1 MESIIRSDIFFFIT
15 SVSVIVFTIFFII
28 IGFYFVRIM
37 RNFAHVSD
45 TLKKAVDDTDIELR
59 DMVEHVRESTAFSFI
74 FGKKKT
80 KKKSTK

>member
-1 MESIIRSDIFFFIT
+1 MK
-15 SVSVIVFTIFFII
+15 
-28 IGFYFVRIM
+28 
-37 RNFAHVSD
+37 NFAHVSD